1 MDRTPVAEGEAWTEG
16 LAVRGP
22 QFIAKQ
28 KYHSFHSF
36 QAMAS
41 MTTISL
47 QRETKERLR
56 KLGSKGQ
63 TYDEVIRGL
72 LDLATIRELDD
83 RWNRI
88 LADEE
93 FNPLEKV

>member
-1 MDRTPVAEGEAWTEG
+1 
-16 LAVRGP
+16 
-22 QFIAKQ
+22 
-28 KYHSFHSF
+28 
-36 QAMAS
+36 

-47 QRETKERLR
+47 QRETKEKLR